1 MSPDEAIEFCDT
13 PRGSEVEELQWYSN
27 IAVWLYAGGCTGSIG
42 RWRSDYW
49 RQRLDAIPG
58 AGEYYRALVQDHPL
72 RDLVLLRYGAFLAG
86 RAARELPETP
96 TKGKARHGS

>member
-1 MSPDEAIEFCDT
+1 MSPDDVIDFCDT
-13 PRGSEVEELQWYSN
+13 PRGSEVEKLQWYSN
-27 IAVWLYAGGCTGSIG
+27 IAMWLYVGGCMGSIG

-49 RQRLDAIPG
+49 RKRLDAIPG

-86 RAARELPETP
+86 QAAREPP
-96 TKGKARHGS
+96 KKAKKGKARHGS